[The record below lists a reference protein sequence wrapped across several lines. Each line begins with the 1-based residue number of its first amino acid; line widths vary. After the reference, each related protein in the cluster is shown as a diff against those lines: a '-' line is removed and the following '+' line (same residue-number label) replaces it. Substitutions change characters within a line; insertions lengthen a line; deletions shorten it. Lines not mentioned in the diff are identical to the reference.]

1 MAQTT
6 LSAITILKSKSLIK
20 SHDYF
25 ITSLLI
31 GSIIPDLDILLN
43 FFVNQNI
50 NNVFFHSLFSVPFFT
65 LLILIFGEYKKIY
78 KSKRIAFGFNLGIII
93 HIIFD
98 LITLESVGIFYPL
111 FNSYENLD
119 FKNIVNFKLNKTTIL
134 IFNSFDFLMFRIY
147 GWMLIEQIILNP
159 KKNTK
164 YIKYIRMWMK
174 FELYIFVL
182 FILLIY
188 FRIGDSSIK
197 NIYTLFMMPS
207 IIITLFFTYKLR
219 KTLK

>member
-119 FKNIVNFKLNKTTIL
+119 FKNIVNFKLNKTTN
-134 IFNSFDFLMFRIY
+134 FNF
-147 GWMLIEQIILNP
+147 
-159 KKNTK
+159 
-164 YIKYIRMWMK
+164 
-174 FELYIFVL
+174 
-182 FILLIY
+182 
-188 FRIGDSSIK
+188 
-197 NIYTLFMMPS
+197 
-207 IIITLFFTYKLR
+207 
-219 KTLK
+219 

>member
-174 FELYIFVL
+174 LELYIFVL

>member
-6 LSAITILKSKSLIK
+6 LTAITILKSKSLIK
-20 SHDYF
+20 SRDYF

-50 NNVFFHSLFSVPFFT
+50 NNIVFHSLFSVPFFI
-65 LLILIFGEYKKIY
+65 LIILIFGEYKKDY
-78 KSKRIAFGFNLGIII
+78 KFKRIALGFNLGIVI

-119 FKNIVNFKLNKTTIL
+119 LKNIINFKFNKTTIL
-134 IFNSFDFLMFRIY
+134 ILNSFDFLMFRIY

-188 FRIGDSSIK
+188 FRMDDSNIK
-197 NIYTLFMMPS
+197 NVYTLFMIPS

>member
-78 KSKRIAFGFNLGIII
+78 KSKRIALGFNLGIII